1 MKKGFTLIEILIVVA
16 IIALLATIVLVGVGS
31 FRSKGRDARRIS
43 DLNNV
48 RNVLELYFSK
58 EGKYPD
64 VATWADLEVEIKAAD
79 IGVSYLPHDPTTG
92 WDYGYCVIPP
102 AVVGGISDTSRYA
115 IAAHL
120 EDGSNPALLQ
130 NPSYPCQPTLPVGTP
145 DDGVAC
151 SIKPA
156 VGVAAAPTTKLCL
169 TIQ

>member
-31 FRSKGRDARRIS
+31 FRSRGRDARRIS

-58 EGKYPD
+58 EGSYPD
-64 VATWADLEVEIKAAD
+64 EATWDDLEAEIKAKA
-79 IGVSYLPHDPTTG
+79 IGVDYLPHDPTTN
-92 WDYGYCVIPP
+92 WDYGYCTP
-102 AVVGGISDTSRYA
+102 VGDTSQYT

-120 EDGSNPALLQ
+120 EDGSNPALTQ
-130 NPSYPCQPTLPVGTP
+130 HPQAFRCDPGTIGGP
-145 DDGVAC
+145 PG
-151 SIKPA
+151 
-156 VGVAAAPTTKLCL
+156 AAAEACGIKGAPTSKLCL